1 MPIKSAVILMRPDQ
15 PDSLVQS
22 ALDFCGDAHL
32 EVLVIAKAAP
42 PPTTPYDVVN
52 STTWM
57 ETNEAARN
65 LAQERAEEI
74 EKLLAKSGQSGGVT
88 PHVAGHVHLADLA
101 ANAGRYADVVLMPQG
116 SERHRAMDHAVQ
128 TGALFESGTPMLLWS
143 EGQKPTMAPE
153 TVIIA
158 WRATPECAH
167 AVRAALPMLAKAKA
181 VHAVLIDPMPSARGH
196 GPEPG
201 VNLASYL
208 AHHGIQVDVL
218 SIPSEGRTVAQILN
232 QQVTEKGADMIVM
245 GGYGHS
251 RLRERFFGGTTQDM
265 LSKPPCPILLA
276 H

>member
-1 MPIKSAVILMRPDQ
+1 MPIRSAAILMRPDQ

-22 ALDFCGDAHL
+22 ALDFCGDLHL
-32 EVLVIAKAAP
+32 EILVIAQAAP

-57 ETNEAARN
+57 ETNESARG
-65 LAQERAEEI
+65 LAQERADEI

-101 ANAGRYADVVLMPQG
+101 ANAGRYADLVLMPK
-116 SERHRAMDHAVQ
+116 SADADKAMDHAVQ
-128 TGALFESGTPMLLWS
+128 TGALFESGTPVLLWP
-143 EGQKPTMAPE
+143 EGQTPAMAPE
-153 TVIIA
+153 TVVLA

-167 AVRAALPMLAKAKA
+167 AVRAALPMLKKAKN
-181 VHAVLIDPMPSARGH
+181 VHAVLIDPVPSARGH

-208 AHHGIQVDVL
+208 AHHGISVEVL
-218 SIPSEGRTVAQILN
+218 AVPSEGRTVTHILG
-232 QQVTEKGADMIVM
+232 QQVKEKGANLLVM

-251 RLRERFFGGTTQDM
+251 RLRERLFGGTTQDM
-265 LSKPPCPILLA
+265 LSDPPCPILLA

>member
-1 MPIKSAVILMRPDQ
+1 MPIRSAVILMRPEQ

-57 ETNEAARN
+57 ETNEAARK
-65 LAQERAEEI
+65 LAEDRADEI
-74 EKLLAKSGQSGGVT
+74 EKVLAKSGQSGGVT

-101 ANAGRYADVVLMPQG
+101 ANAGRYADLVLMPQ
-116 SERHRAMDHAVQ
+116 SSDPDRAMDHAVQ
-128 TGALFESGTPMLLWS
+128 TGALFESGTPMMMWA
-143 EGQKPTMAPE
+143 EGQTPTMAPE
-153 TVIIA
+153 KVILA
-158 WRATPECAH
+158 WRATPECAQ
-167 AVRAALPMLAKAKA
+167 AVRAALPMLAKAKE
-181 VHAVLIDPMPSARGH
+181 VYAVLIDPVPSARGH

-208 AHHGIQVDVL
+208 AHHGVQVEVL
-218 SIPSEGRTVAQILN
+218 TVPSEGRTVAHILE
-232 QQVTEKGADMIVM
+232 QQVNEKGANLLVM
-245 GGYGHS
+245 GAYGHS

-265 LSKPPCPILLA
+265 LTKPPCPILLA